1 VTCHTGGTRLIDAS
15 PSVQALLGYDA
26 GEFLAGRV
34 ALPQLIHADDRDIAD
49 VLFSPLRSNHEGDCN
64 LRVRQAGGRILCVK
78 GHYRREPHGDGVTLD
93 LLLQDVKTLPRT
105 IADIT
110 ASECAWAVMEN
121 TDDYIYFKDRNHVF
135 TGASQTLVSLTSTAT
150 HWTDLIGKTD
160 YDVFPEASAD
170 SFYRLEKQ
178 VFAGVPIAHEIQE
191 TVVED
196 GRTGWVDNR
205 KYPIRDAGGAI
216 IGLHGIARD
225 ITAAR
230 NADAALHVSLARSQ
244 AIIDASPVPMATND
258 KGQRI
263 TLVNPAFVRTFGYD
277 HSEIPTLADWWPKAY
292 PDPAYRQWVMESWQ
306 EELARSART
315 GTAFE
320 PMEITVRCKD
330 GTERVVRA
338 SAAPLGHHET
348 GDYLVVLQDI
358 TADKR
363 AEQQL
368 ERSAFALAEA
378 QRLARI
384 GSWELFSASDVMT
397 WSEELF
403 RIFGMD
409 PNAPTPTYPEHE
421 RLVTPESWQ
430 RLTAAVQLN
439 LATGQRYEMEL
450 EIVRADGSHGWIW
463 VRGERVQDDRGV
475 TIGLRGVALDISD
488 RKMADLMLRASEER
502 WRFAVEGAG
511 DGAWDWD
518 IPSGAVNYSRRWIEM
533 LGYEPHE
540 IAPTIDEWRRLA
552 HPDDAEQVLGE
563 VQVHWDGHTGSSSNE
578 YRMRCK
584 DGSWKWILGRGL
596 VVERD
601 AAGLPLRMIG
611 TNSDISARKQ
621 AELDLLKSEQALAE
635 AQRIAHLG
643 SWELDVAT
651 NQIVLS
657 DELCRIYG
665 FDPALPAPPLAEHE
679 ALYTPKG
686 WETLRAAIAGSTS
699 TGRPYE
705 IELERR
711 MPDGSEGWLMARG
724 EVVTDDQGAIIGL
737 RGVAQDITARKRMEM
752 ENAEIEAKLQRSQ
765 RLETVG
771 TLAAGIAHD
780 FNNLLAAIV
789 GNAELAVVDMD
800 PAHPARE
807 HLLEIEKASTRA
819 KTVVQQLLAF
829 SRQHP
834 QVRHPIALGPVIIEA
849 TTLLRATMPAAV
861 QIVTSVEA
869 EAPPVLADAGQIH
882 QILINLC
889 TNAWHALDDR
899 PGTINVHLKSV
910 SLDARAANAV
920 GGLVPGPYACLSV
933 RDTGKGMD
941 AATLERIF
949 NPFFT
954 TKEPGK
960 GTGLGL
966 SVVHGIVAA
975 HQGAIHVASRPGE
988 GSTFTL
994 YFPASE
1000 LAVAVTP
1007 PTAPVAKS
1015 SPDVKGHILYLDDE
1029 DMLARVA
1036 TRALQRLGFTVT
1048 TFARPTEAVKAFAND
1063 PLRFDAVIT
1072 DMNMPEADGISVA
1085 RQLRGIRP
1093 DVPMV
1098 LVSGS
1103 IDEALRQAA
1112 AEAGIAGVLCKPF
1125 TMQELKEVVLP
1136 VLDGRQP

>member
-1 VTCHTGGTRLIDAS
+1 MNTPSTVREASFRVTCHTGGTRLIDAS
-15 PSVQALLGYDA
+15 PSVQTLLGYDA
-26 GEFLAGRV
+26 GEFLAGRI

-49 VLFSPLRSNHEGDCN
+49 VLFSPLSTNHEGDCH

-78 GHYRREPHGDGVTLD
+78 GHYRREFDGDDVTLD

-105 IADIT
+105 MADIT
-110 ASECAWAVMEN
+110 SSEHAAAMMEN
-121 TDDYIYFKDRNHVF
+121 TDDYIDFKDRHHVF

-150 HWTDLIGKTD
+150 HWTDLIGQTD

-178 VFAGVPIAHEIQE
+178 VFAGVPVAHEIQD
-191 TVVED
+191 TVGKD
-196 GRTGWVDNR
+196 GTTGWVDNR

-230 NADAALHVSLARSQ
+230 SADAALRESLARSL

-258 KGQRI
+258 EGQRI
-263 TLVNPAFVRTFGYD
+263 TLVNPAFIRAFGYE

-292 PDPAYRQWVMESWQ
+292 PDPAYRQRVMESWQ
-306 EELARSART
+306 KELARSART

-320 PMEITVRCKD
+320 PMEVSIRCKD

-338 SAAPLGHHET
+338 GASPLGKDLA
-348 GDYLVVLQDI
+348 GDYMVVLQDI

-368 ERSAFALAEA
+368 QRSGLALAEA
-378 QRLARI
+378 QRL
-384 GSWELFSASDVMT
+384 
-397 WSEELF
+397 
-403 RIFGMD
+403 
-409 PNAPTPTYPEHE
+409 
-421 RLVTPESWQ
+421 
-430 RLTAAVQLN
+430 
-439 LATGQRYEMEL
+439 
-450 EIVRADGSHGWIW
+450 
-463 VRGERVQDDRGV
+463 
-475 TIGLRGVALDISD
+475 
-488 RKMADLMLRASEER
+488 
-502 WRFAVEGAG
+502 
-511 DGAWDWD
+511 
-518 IPSGAVNYSRRWIEM
+518 
-533 LGYEPHE
+533 
-540 IAPTIDEWRRLA
+540 
-552 HPDDAEQVLGE
+552 
-563 VQVHWDGHTGSSSNE
+563 
-578 YRMRCK
+578 
-584 DGSWKWILGRGL
+584 
-596 VVERD
+596 
-601 AAGLPLRMIG
+601 
-611 TNSDISARKQ
+611 
-621 AELDLLKSEQALAE
+621 
-635 AQRIAHLG
+635 
-643 SWELDVAT
+643 
-651 NQIVLS
+651 
-657 DELCRIYG
+657 
-665 FDPALPAPPLAEHE
+665 
-679 ALYTPKG
+679 
-686 WETLRAAIAGSTS
+686 
-699 TGRPYE
+699 
-705 IELERR
+705 
-711 MPDGSEGWLMARG
+711 
-724 EVVTDDQGAIIGL
+724 
-737 RGVAQDITARKRMEM
+737 
-752 ENAEIEAKLQRSQ
+752 
-765 RLETVG
+765 ETVG
-771 TLAAGIAHD
+771 ALASGIAHD

-789 GNAELAVVDMD
+789 ANAEFAVVDMD
-800 PAHPARE
+800 PVHPARE

-819 KTVVQQLLAF
+819 KTLVQQLLAF

-834 QVRHPIALGPVIIEA
+834 QVRHPIALGPVVIEA
-849 TTLLRATMPAAV
+849 TALLRATIPAAV
-861 QIVTSVEA
+861 QLVTSVEA

-889 TNAWHALDDR
+889 TNAWHALDNR

-920 GGLVPGPYACLSV
+920 GGLAPGPYACLSV

-975 HQGAIHVASRPGE
+975 HQGAIHTASRPGE
-988 GSTFTL
+988 GTTFTL

-1000 LAVAVTP
+1000 LAAPVTP

-1036 TRALQRLGFTVT
+1036 TLALQRLGFTVT

-1063 PLRFDAVIT
+1063 PHQFDAVMT
-1072 DMNMPEADGISVA
+1072 DMNMPEADGLSVA
-1085 RQLRGIRP
+1085 RQVRGIRP

-1103 IDEALRQAA
+1103 IDEALRKAA
-1112 AEAGIAGVLCKPF
+1112 AEAGIAGILCKPF

-1136 VLDGRQP
+1136 VLDGRHP